1 MTTKNRSIT
10 RNRVLSVKVARNDS
24 NPRLN
29 GPCLIRFSFP
39 ASPDCLPRAFWAIC
53 SHFCIKEH
61 SAKWKISSL
70 WSFRAQDGQD
80 WTKIDWMVTLFLRR
94 AASRRA
100 ALSLSLSRR
109 RQANTS
115 NSCQMVK
122 NAPNLTFL
130 VSKWKRMKQGIHQW
144 KNQLNQTKSSDPKLN
159 LKFRKKRALAPAQR
173 AWIRP

>member
-10 RNRVLSVKVARNDS
+10 RNPVLSVKVARKDS
-24 NPRLN
+24 NPWLN

-61 SAKWKISSL
+61 GAKWKISSL

-100 ALSLSLSRR
+100 ALSLSLCRR
-109 RQANTS
+109 RRWDSAPKKSVTYE
-115 NSCQMVK
+115 VK
-122 NAPNLTFL
+122 NPNGSFL
-130 VSKWKRMKQGIHQW
+130 WQLYKRWKW
-144 KNQLNQTKSSDPKLN
+144 SFP
-159 LKFRKKRALAPAQR
+159 LKIKCAKYF
-173 AWIRP
+173 

>member
-24 NPRLN
+24 NPWLN

-61 SAKWKISSL
+61 GAKWKISSL

-100 ALSLSLSRR
+100 ALSLSLCRR
-109 RQANTS
+109 WS
-115 NSCQMVK
+115 
-122 NAPNLTFL
+122 APKKSVEKLKK
-130 VSKWKRMKQGIHQW
+130 SMKVQWVLHWTLLCSAWLFGQGKDW
-144 KNQLNQTKSSDPKLN
+144 
-159 LKFRKKRALAPAQR
+159 PAQGQHLS
-173 AWIRP
+173 